1 LSKQI
6 KHPSTHWLQCNG
18 QQLRKLAQ
26 AGLIWLERNQQHVN
40 ELNVFPVPD
49 GDTGINMVL
58 TMQSACKRVQNQDD
72 THVGKVAGELAHG
85 AMMGSRGNSGVI
97 LSQIWRGLAKG
108 FKDKATFNAPDLALA
123 FREAAETAY
132 NGVTRPVEGTIL
144 TVIREGAE
152 EAADAARK
160 SHDLRFMLERV
171 LERCQQAL
179 ERTPDLLPILKEAG
193 VVDSGGQG
201 LVYILMGMLRY
212 VHGQMADMEGA
223 MAKAAVPVAVPMDVP
238 AQAHAVPE
246 GGQLEFPYDVQFILK
261 GQNLNVKLV
270 TDTIDAMG
278 DSTVVVGDER
288 TIKVHV
294 HVKDPGRP
302 ISYAVSLGA
311 IMDVVVENMQ
321 EQMEEI
327 VATAITSPP
336 APYIPEITLEP
347 DQIGVVAIAAGRGLT
362 NVFRSLGVASVVNG
376 GQTNNPS
383 TEEILQAIDA
393 VPTNKVIV
401 LPNNKNIILAAE
413 AARDLSQ
420 KQVAVLPSRTVPQGI
435 SAMMGLNANGELIT
449 TCQAMAAAMMDVA
462 TGEITR
468 ATRSVTIDEVDV
480 KEGQFIGLVDGRLRA
495 RGSDMPEV
503 LDQVLE
509 EMAVDEREIV
519 TLYYG
524 RDVSESEAAAVADQI
539 KKLYPDIEVELL
551 DGGQAHYYYILGAE

>member
-1 LSKQI
+1 LSEQI
-6 KHPSTHWLQCNG
+6 KHPSTKWLHCNG

-49 GDTGINMVL
+49 GDTGINMLL
-58 TMQSACKRVQNQDD
+58 TMQSAYKRVQNQDT
-72 THVGKVAGELAHG
+72 THVGKIAGELAHG

-108 FKDKATFNAPDLALA
+108 FKDKAIFNTNDLAMA

-132 NGVTRPVEGTIL
+132 KGVTRPVEGTIL

-152 EAADAARK
+152 EAEDAARK
-160 SHDLRFMLERV
+160 SQDLRFLLERV
-171 LERCQQAL
+171 LERCQQSL
-179 ERTPDLLPILKEAG
+179 ERTPELLPILKEAG

-201 LVYILMGMLRY
+201 LVYILTGMLRY
-212 VHGQMADMEGA
+212 VHGEMGDMEA
-223 MAKAAVPVAVPMDVP
+223 MMMEATAVVPPVEVP

-246 GGQLEFPYDVQFILK
+246 GGQLEFPYDVQFIMM
-261 GQNLNVKLV
+261 GQNLNVKVV

-278 DSTVVVGDER
+278 DSTVVVGDEQM
-288 TIKVHV
+288 IKVHV
-294 HVKDPGRP
+294 HVKDPGQP

-311 IMDVVVENMQ
+311 ITDVVVENMQ
-321 EQMEEI
+321 EQMEDI
-327 VATAITSPP
+327 VATAVAP
-336 APYIPEITLEP
+336 AIPEITLHP
-347 DQIGVVAIAAGRGLT
+347 DQIGVVAVAAGKGLAAA
-362 NVFRSLGVASVVNG
+362 FRSLGVMTVVNG

-393 VPTNKVIV
+393 MPTNKVIV

-420 KQVAVLPSRTVPQGI
+420 KEVAVIPSRTVPQGI
-435 SAMMGLNANGELIT
+435 SAMIALNSDGELEST
-449 TCQAMAAAMMDVA
+449 SKAMATAMMDVV

-468 ATRSVTIDEVDV
+468 AIRSVTIDEVEV
-480 KEGQFIGLVDGRLRA
+480 KEGHFIGLVDGRLRTC
-495 RGSDMPEV
+495 GPNMTEV
-503 LDQVLE
+503 LHQVLE
-509 EMAVDEREIV
+509 QMEMDEREIV
-519 TLYYG
+519 SLYYG
-524 RDVSESEAAAVADQI
+524 KDVSVTEATTVAEQI
-539 KKLYPDIEVELL
+539 EQLYPDVELELL